1 MMKTIPEFIE
11 ALGGNAEI
19 SRRLGKRNTST
30 VSEMKRRGSIPNQY
44 WPAFIELAAENK
56 LEGVDAQY
64 LLKLHIGELPE
75 AA

>member
-30 VSEMKRRGSIPNQY
+30 VSEMKRRSSIPNQY
-44 WPAFIELAAENK
+44 WPAFIELAAEK
-56 LEGVDAQY
+56 GLKGVDANY
-64 LLKLHIGELPE
+64 LLTLHVGDMSE